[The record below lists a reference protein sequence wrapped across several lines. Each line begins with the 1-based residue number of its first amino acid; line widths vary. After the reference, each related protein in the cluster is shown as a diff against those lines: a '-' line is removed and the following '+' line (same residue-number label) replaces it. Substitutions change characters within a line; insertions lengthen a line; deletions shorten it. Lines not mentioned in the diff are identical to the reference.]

1 MSEIPPHPF
10 HEMDD
15 DDITRRFADA
25 HWTVVSMDRQGAK
38 NIAWL
43 HSLAVEL
50 TRRGIDRREALDRW
64 GIQR

>member
-1 MSEIPPHPF
+1 
-10 HEMDD
+10 MDD